1 MSSTSP
7 LISQERFTS
16 ALVDGIAINHN
27 REDELFGFGHR
38 MIDWINDT
46 PNDYWACWNPKD
58 SSSVVLDIRNIEIMN
73 LKLQPGKV
81 IFLKPGNGIADDM
94 PQEYGNGA
102 IGIMLFCMME
112 NGEIDEVPLDEV
124 PVEKP
129 QPSPKAKRNP
139 PPDFDWI

>member
-1 MSSTSP
+1 MSLPP
-7 LISQERFTS
+7 LISQERFTN
-16 ALVDGIAINHN
+16 ALVDGITISHKRSA
-27 REDELFGFGHR
+27 DLFGFGHR

-58 SSSVVLDIRNIEIMN
+58 PDGVILDIRNVEIMH
-73 LKLQPGKV
+73 LKLTPGRV
-81 IFLKPGNGIADDM
+81 LFLKPSNGAAEDM
-94 PQEYGNGA
+94 PKEFGNGA
-102 IGIMLFCMME
+102 IGIMLFCMMD

-129 QPSPKAKRNP
+129 QLSPKADRKP